1 MSFGKKRF
9 MKIIKVCVFLTSIFS
24 TDEWSDFWSSFTES
38 LEPDDEKKKRN
49 ELDDSWSAGKWKVS
63 IFVHHLSFLC
73 LLVYHLI
80 SSIILWWEFR
90 NHVQHNWF
98 LFFFLQITKLYI
110 EIITLFLVLIFL
122 KIDLY
127 VTIHQ
132 LYMKHTE
139 SKLLKFVIW
148 TYIIFSFFFI
158 YCSGINILKFK
169 KKGTWYFESI
179 ILIHSD
185 VDQMFIN
192 HWPQQNMLLLR

>member
-1 MSFGKKRF
+1 MTIVFFFYPILNFEYICRSKCIVLEDLSAIYRICNNVSFGKKRF

-98 LFFFLQITKLYI
+98 LFFF
-110 EIITLFLVLIFL
+110 
-122 KIDLY
+122 
-127 VTIHQ
+127 
-132 LYMKHTE
+132 
-139 SKLLKFVIW
+139 
-148 TYIIFSFFFI
+148 FFKSQK
-158 YCSGINILKFK
+158 CILKLSH
-169 KKGTWYFESI
+169 YF
-179 ILIHSD
+179 L
-185 VDQMFIN
+185 F
-192 HWPQQNMLLLR
+192 